1 MIAQFIA
8 RYPRGRLTYQQT
20 SFLEVTTAVEVH
32 RIDFIGKLTARLKR
46 GTYGELAYATQHP
59 ALRHYNESLSYLTVQ
74 AATRLPAEFL
84 VAYEQ
89 CIAAATAGWRH
100 LVPIWSGTHPTYRV
114 ARLRNATIPTWLSGT
129 FPDFIAQQLVAL
141 SHHYQLAV
149 TCRPHQHWPTHPGK
163 VAPPFALLSIG
174 PSYVIARDFY
184 VSTCVGSAYL
194 AATNSWLSTCHRAK

>member
-8 RYPRGRLTYQQT
+8 RYLSGRLTYQQT

-59 ALRHYNESLSYLTVQ
+59 ALRHYNEPLSYLTVQ
-74 AATRLPAEFL
+74 AAHKLPAEFL

-100 LVPIWSGTHPTYRV
+100 LVPIWSGAHPTYQV
-114 ARLRNATIPTWLSGT
+114 ARFRNATTPTWLSGT

-149 TCRPHQHWPTHPGK
+149 TCRPHQYWPTQPGK
-163 VAPPFALLSIG
+163 VAPPFALVSIG

-194 AATNSWLSTCHRAK
+194 AANNSWR